1 MCDKALLPLYGWF
14 IEFIK
19 EGGVEIIIGA
29 GGLGDLISD
38 QGKEKVTVVLSVK
51 QIFIIRIREM

>member
-14 IEFIK
+14 IEFIE
-19 EGGVEIIIGA
+19 EGGVEIIIEA

-38 QGKEKVTVVLSVK
+38 QGKEKVMVVLSVK
-51 QIFIIRIREM
+51 QICCIQN